1 MHQKFISPASF
12 SRALGHLVS
21 SGTLSAIDAIKYRS
35 GAVPHDFQLLLPHGA
50 VMRHSPGGYVIQ
62 GGNPSTFQADLAWA
76 LA

>member
-12 SRALGHLVS
+12 SRALCHLVAL
-21 SGTLSAIDAIKYRS
+21 GTLSASEAVKYRS
-35 GAVPHDFQLLLPHGA
+35 GVVPHDFQLLLPHGA

-62 GGNPSTFQADLAWA
+62 GGNPGAFQADLAWA